1 MSFMKVLLVRFGS
14 VITHVETDWP
24 VKPLTVVLSWRIMIL
39 GSDLLLHQLHV
50 MNEHQTLNLVDFII
64 LLLLFFILF

>member
-1 MSFMKVLLVRFGS
+1 
-14 VITHVETDWP
+14 
-24 VKPLTVVLSWRIMIL
+24 MIL

-64 LLLLFFILF
+64 LLLFFFYFILNELKLFTQELSLFILLNYP